1 MTTKIDHAQV
11 TARYRSLIEWLGVEG
26 RVDVVEAAAR
36 LGVAQETI
44 RRDLRV
50 LEQQGKVQRVHG
62 GAVPVE
68 SAGPVPAVAALAPV
82 PHSDSVLSKMVWDR
96 LPQSGTLL
104 IGAGPLTLALALAI
118 VGSPPKQTGLR
129 IVTNSLDAA
138 IVLSRASKLS
148 VYNVGGTVSPATRAQ
163 EGDWALSE
171 LGRFS
176 VDVTVLGPPGIS
188 VEHGMTE
195 DTPAAA
201 AVAVAAVAAA
211 RHVIALADARTLGS
225 SAFVQFATLNQVDEI
240 AVAGRVSSGAVQP
253 FLDRGV
259 SVVRSAPDMVV
270 EGSAPLLERTSS

>member
-1 MTTKIDHAQV
+1 MKIHHAQV
-11 TARYRSLIEWLGVEG
+11 TARYRSLVEWLSDEG

-68 SAGPVPAVAALAPV
+68 SAGPVPAVAALTPV
-82 PHSDSVLSKMVWDR
+82 PHSDSLLSKMVWDR
-96 LPQSGTLL
+96 LPRTGTIL

-148 VYNVGGTVSPATRAQ
+148 VYNVGGHRLTDDPRAR
-163 EGDWALSE
+163 GR
-171 LGRFS
+171 LGAQRAGPI
-176 VDVTVLGPPGIS
+176 LGGRD
-188 VEHGMTE
+188 G
-195 DTPAAA
+195 A
-201 AVAVAAVAAA
+201 
-211 RHVIALADARTLGS
+211 GS
-225 SAFVQFATLNQVDEI
+225 S
-240 AVAGRVSSGAVQP
+240 RVSAWS
-253 FLDRGV
+253 
-259 SVVRSAPDMVV
+259 M
-270 EGSAPLLERTSS
+270 E